1 MSEYKCYVTID
12 NTHNPNNLVLVSS
25 DPSGS
30 YVTPPPGILP
40 AGKTVQLELLAAWDE
55 GPSDTLVW
63 TSGVAP
69 NQATI
74 TMTFADPFAED
85 NEATLSV
92 SGSQAALLAYGVS
105 YFYASAGD
113 TMGGQPMQRDAVAG
127 WGDPV
132 RINYSVVQNAWAN
145 QPAKWSL
152 KGIKR
157 VVWYMLEN
165 RSLDHLLGQLYTENT
180 PPPRHF
186 YPQGSTLK
194 FNGLGAN
201 PTFSNMH
208 NGQTVTARPVPRGKD
223 DTPNPDPFEVWE
235 HVNVQIYPRWPS
247 KSNPVMGGFLQDYF
261 GQDSSNSAQIMRFY
275 TPERTPTTEGVPVI
289 SYLARLGAVSDAW
302 FCSAPTETYAN
313 RAFSISGTSDG
324 LVDNV
329 VSADPAFYANTIFN
343 IMANCGFNGPKDWAI
358 YANDTWPPLESDPE
372 LCFTTFQFQALYDL
386 VGDNTSPQ
394 RVFNWDDLLAGA
406 ANGTLPAFCYVE
418 PAWYIPYVGNGTD
431 YHPPANLT
439 PGEKA
444 LQDLFNA
451 LRRNPGWT
459 DTLLIVTF
467 DEHGGIFDHVPPYG
481 SIPPHQDQ
489 AIPPDQMSAAPQNF
503 DFKRM
508 GVRVPTILISPH
520 IQNFT
525 VFRSDKSTPL
535 DHTSLLK
542 TILGWRGID
551 VSQGTAG
558 ARAAAAPDF
567 SGVVLPSMAE
577 EAEAKNQEAID
588 VASPVKPSDKQ
599 RPLSGLEQSMAGFW
613 AYKITGGKRGN
624 PEHLELTARIA
635 NAKTVAEMEE
645 IVYAAV
651 AVKRALGD
659 PK

>member
-25 DPSGS
+25 NPSGS

-40 AGKTVQLELLAAWDE
+40 AGKTVKLELLAAWDE

-74 TMTFADPFAED
+74 TMTFADPFVEE
-85 NEATLSV
+85 NEAALSV

-113 TMGGQPMQRDAVAG
+113 TSGGQPMQRDAIAS

-132 RINYSVVQNAWAN
+132 RINYSVVQNAWAS
-145 QPAKWSL
+145 QPSQWLL

-180 PPPRHF
+180 QPPQHF
-186 YPQGSTLK
+186 YPQGSTPK

-201 PTFSNMH
+201 PTFSNTYK
-208 NGQTVTARPVPRGKD
+208 NTTVTARPVPSGKD

-235 HVNVQIYPRWPS
+235 HVNVQIYPNWPS

-261 GQDSSNSAQIMRFY
+261 GQDSRNPAQIMQFY
-275 TPERTPTTEGVPVI
+275 TPVHVPVI
-289 SYLARLGAVSDAW
+289 SYLAQLGAVSDAW

-313 RAFSISGTSDG
+313 RAFSIAGTSDG

-329 VSADPAFYANTIFN
+329 VSADPPFYANTVFN
-343 IMANCGFNGPKDWAI
+343 IMANCGFNGPNDWGI
-358 YANDTWPPLESDPE
+358 YANDTWPPLDSNPD

-386 VGDNTSPQ
+386 VGDNNPK
-394 RVFNWDDLLAGA
+394 RVFNWDDLINGA
-406 ANGTLPAFCYVE
+406 KTGTLPAFCYVE
-418 PAWYIPYVGNGTD
+418 PAWYIPYLGNGTD

-439 PGEKA
+439 PGEGA
-444 LQDLFNA
+444 LLDLYNA
-451 LRRNPGWT
+451 LRRNQGWN

-467 DEHGGIFDHVPPYG
+467 DEHGGNFDHVPPYG
-481 SIPPHQDQ
+481 AMPPNQDQ
-489 AIPPDQMSAAPQNF
+489 AIAPDNMSAAPQNF
-503 DFKRM
+503 NFKRM

-520 IQNFT
+520 VQNST
-525 VFRSDKSTPL
+525 VFRSNKGIPF

-551 VSQGTAG
+551 VSRGTAG
-558 ARAAAAPDF
+558 ARTAAAPDF
-567 SGVVLPSMAE
+567 SGVVLPTMVQ
-577 EAEAKNQEAID
+577 EAEAQSHADID
-588 VASPVKPSDKQ
+588 LAPQVKPSDKQ

-651 AVKRALGD
+651 AAKRARGGE
-659 PK
+659 K